1 MQVIC
6 LEDQAFY
13 TLIEEVYTRLK
24 STTDKPQNKWIP
36 LAEAMQL
43 LNIKSKTTMQHLR
56 DSGKL
61 RYSQR
66 NKIILYDRES
76 IEEYLNAHAQNT
88 F

>member
-13 TLIEEVYTRLK
+13 TLIEEVYARLK
-24 STTDKPQNKWIP
+24 ATTDTPQSKWLSP
-36 LAEAMQL
+36 SQAMQL
-43 LNIKSKTTMQHLR
+43 LNIKSKTTMQTLR
-56 DSGKL
+56 DTGKL

-66 NKIILYDRES
+66 SKLILYDRDS